1 MEERVELLERLL
13 SQQGQAEG
21 SSTELQV
28 ARPQDTSTSS
38 TNFTTRGEDEQDE
51 TSDLVSQA
59 GVLSLHATG
68 AEPHYFGPSSI
79 FSFSRVIHAYIRQA
93 VRKEPNNE
101 TDSLFEDADAS
112 SISPC
117 RLPNYEIG
125 TALSN
130 AYFSNV
136 HLQYPFL
143 HEPTFRKWEKN
154 VYEID
159 SAVASSTELFFVN
172 MASIMFGLLLEVPAD
187 RS

>member
-1 MEERVELLERLL
+1 MD
-13 SQQGQAEG
+13 
-21 SSTELQV
+21 
-28 ARPQDTSTSS
+28 PTSTSS
-38 TNFTTRGEDEQDE
+38 TNFTTRGEDENEE

-59 GVLSLHATG
+59 GVLSLHASG

-101 TDSLFEDADAS
+101 TDSLFEDADTS

-159 SAVASSTELFFVN
+159 STVANSTELFFVN
-172 MASIMFGLLLEVPAD
+172 MASIIDDLLLEVPAD
-187 RS
+187 NS